1 MTIVARVVCAL
12 IVAGPVGP
20 VAAAAQQTREAI
32 IAEAQA
38 AKARELEP
46 YTPSKAERVAGELK
60 NRLLDTPEGLYPW
73 FDSVYSGGGLTGGAG
88 YRTFFG
94 DASFVD
100 VRGLFS
106 AKAYKLVEVATGSL
120 GPRRRIEVRAAGGW
134 RDATQVAFYGVGSDT
149 APDAKANFQMQQAYA
164 GLSSRLR
171 GPARTFAEIG
181 VRFEDYSLSDGN
193 GSSSPSI
200 EQIYTPDTAPGL
212 GASPAYWRTTI
223 AGGVDSRQPSPG
235 YARRGGLY
243 AVSYDLSID
252 QDDGAYSFDILQG
265 EIVQHVPVLREN
277 WVFSFHGLAKT
288 TLDDADTVPYFLLP
302 SLGSGSTLRAYPS
315 WRFRDRHSMLMSG
328 EFRWMPS
335 QLMLDVAVFYD
346 TGKVAGRREDLNF
359 EQLQHNWGL
368 GFRFHGP
375 QATPLR
381 IDFAHGREGLN
392 IVFSGAAAF

>member
-1 MTIVARVVCAL
+1 MTIAVRVASAL
-12 IVAGPVGP
+12 LVAAMCPA
-20 VAAAAQQTREAI
+20 AAAAQETREAI

-38 AKARELEP
+38 AKARAVRP
-46 YTPSKAERVAGELK
+46 YEPSKAERIASDIK
-60 NRLLDTPEGLYPW
+60 NRLLDTPEGFYPW

-88 YRTFFG
+88 FRRFFG

-100 VRGLFS
+100 ARGLLS
-106 AKAYKLVEVATGSL
+106 MKAYKLIEVATGSL
-120 GPRRRIEVRAAGGW
+120 GPKRRLEVRAAGGW
-134 RDATQVAFYGVGSDT
+134 RDATQVAFYGVGNDT
-149 APDAKANFQMQQAYA
+149 AQEAKANFQMQQAYA
-164 GLSSRLR
+164 GVSGRLR
-171 GPARTFAEIG
+171 GPGRTFAEIG
-181 VRFEDYSLSDGN
+181 FRFEDYSLSDGN

-200 EQIYTPDTAPGL
+200 EEIYTPDTAPGL
-212 GASPAYWRTTI
+212 GASPAYLRTTI
-223 AGGVDSRQPSPG
+223 AGGLDSRSPSPG

-243 AVSYDLSID
+243 AMTYDLSAD

-277 WVFSFHGLAKT
+277 WVLSFHGVAKT

-315 WRFRDRHSMLMSG
+315 WRFRDRHSLLMSG

-335 QLMLDVAVFYD
+335 LLMLDVALFYD
-346 TGKVAGRREDLNF
+346 AGKVASRREDLNF
-359 EQLQHNWGL
+359 EQLQHNWGV

-375 QATPLR
+375 MATPLR
-381 IDFAHGREGLN
+381 IEFAHGREGLN